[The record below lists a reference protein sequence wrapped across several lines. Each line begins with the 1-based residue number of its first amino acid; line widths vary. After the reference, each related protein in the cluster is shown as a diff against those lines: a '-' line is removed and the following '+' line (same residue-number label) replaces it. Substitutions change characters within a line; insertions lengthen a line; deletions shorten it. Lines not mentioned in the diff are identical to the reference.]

1 MSAVFRD
8 LLKKVGSGL
17 HTSKSMTRSEAEL
30 ATRLMLTQEAT
41 PAQIGAFM
49 IAHRIRRPT
58 SAEVAG
64 LLDAYETLGPR
75 IEPIE
80 TELPVLVLG
89 SPFDGRARTA
99 PVAPLVA
106 LVLAAAQCPV
116 LMHGGKTMPTKY
128 GVPLVQ
134 LWQQLGLDWTGLSL
148 EQLRTSLAKTGLGL
162 VYLPTHFPLAEG
174 LTIYRE
180 ELGKRPPLAT
190 LELVWNAYQGRSR
203 LVVGYVHPPTEERL
217 LQTLAMRGCED
228 FIMVKGLEGSCDL
241 PRDRTAIISLHQRIA
256 PGPGDGEDPGDSQ
269 GNAEDYGDYS
279 HERLLLHPQDYDL
292 GGTEVAYGG
301 IEPWTR
307 QAHACL
313 GGEAEAA
320 GLLWPALLWNAGFY
334 LWQMKVAVDLRE
346 GIHLAQALLTSG
358 KAAAQLAL
366 VQQQLASQV

>member
-8 LLKKVGSGL
+8 LLKKVGSGT
-17 HTSKSMTRSEAEL
+17 HTSKSMTRSEAAL
-30 ATRLMLTQEAT
+30 ATHLMLTQEAT

-58 SAEVAG
+58 PEEMAG
-64 LLDAYETLGPR
+64 LLDAYGELGPR
-75 IEPIE
+75 VEPISAE
-80 TELPVLVLG
+80 RPVLVLG

-116 LMHGGKTMPTKY
+116 LMHGGKMMPTKY

-134 LWQQLGLDWTGLSL
+134 LWQQLGVDWSGLSL
-148 EQLRTSLAKTGLGL
+148 EQLHQVLEKTGLGL
-162 VYLPTHFPLAEG
+162 VYLPNHFPLAEG
-174 LTIYRE
+174 LTGYRE

-217 LQTLAMRGCED
+217 VSTLALRGCED

-241 PRDRTAIISLHQRIA
+241 PRDRTAIISIHQ
-256 PGPGDGEDPGDSQ
+256 GG
-269 GNAEDYGDYS
+269 S

-301 IEPWTR
+301 IEQWTL
-307 QAHACL
+307 QAQACL
-313 GGEAEAA
+313 AGEVESA
-320 GLLWPALLWNAGFY
+320 GSLWPALLWNAGFY
-334 LWQMKVAVDLRE
+334 LWQMAVVTELQE
-346 GIHLAQALLTSG
+346 GIDLAQEILTSG
-358 KAAAQLAL
+358 RAAAQLTLAKQDLEAL
-366 VQQQLASQV
+366 A